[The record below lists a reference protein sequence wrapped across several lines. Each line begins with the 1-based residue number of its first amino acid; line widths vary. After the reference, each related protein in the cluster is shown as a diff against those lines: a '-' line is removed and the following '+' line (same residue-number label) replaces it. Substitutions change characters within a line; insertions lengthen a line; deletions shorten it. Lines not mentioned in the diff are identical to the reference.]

1 MRRCRRV
8 SVDGMSAPASRRPP
22 PRRPPR
28 RLPARVY
35 WFRRLLVLGIAVALV
50 WGVTALV
57 GGGDDAKQAAAT
69 QDSPEPEPTTTTP
82 PPTSPPTR
90 GGHQYAD
97 GRPRVVST
105 GLADA
110 QGGCLPEDVRVVPAV
125 ARGATGGED
134 VTVQLSLATAG
145 STPCRIEVDAELL
158 LLQVSTGGSPVWNT
172 EQCPGAV
179 PERTVVLRP
188 GWTSALDVVWP
199 GIYGDKG
206 CTGTTKDAP
215 PGSYAVEAAVYEGE
229 PSRADFDLAAAL
241 PPDDEADG
249 PGGGNGSDD
258 GDETGEGSS
267 DADEGSGGTEEG
279 SGGGTGG
286 GAQGGVD
293 YGGEDDASTGNHAG
307 DPQGQ

>member
-1 MRRCRRV
+1 M
-8 SVDGMSAPASRRPP
+8 
-22 PRRPPR
+22 
-28 RLPARVY
+28 
-35 WFRRLLVLGIAVALV
+35 VLGIAVALV

-57 GGGDDAKQAAAT
+57 GGGDDTKQAAAT
-69 QDSPEPEPTTTTP
+69 QDPPEPAPTTTTP
-82 PPTSPPTR
+82 PPTVQPPR
-90 GGHQYAD
+90 GGHNDVD
-97 GRPRVVST
+97 GKPRVVST

-134 VTVQLSLATAG
+134 ATVQLSLATAG

-158 LLQVSTGGSPVWNT
+158 LLQVSTDGSPVWST

-229 PSRADFDLAAAL
+229 PSRTDFDLAAAV
-241 PPDDEADG
+241 PPDDEGDG
-249 PGGGNGSDD
+249 PRGGNGSDD
-258 GDETGEGSS
+258 GDE
-267 DADEGSGGTEEG
+267 ADEGSDD
-279 SGGGTGG
+279 GTGG
-286 GAQGGVD
+286 ADAGDGDEGSDDGTGGTQGGVD

-307 DPQGQ
+307 DTQGQ